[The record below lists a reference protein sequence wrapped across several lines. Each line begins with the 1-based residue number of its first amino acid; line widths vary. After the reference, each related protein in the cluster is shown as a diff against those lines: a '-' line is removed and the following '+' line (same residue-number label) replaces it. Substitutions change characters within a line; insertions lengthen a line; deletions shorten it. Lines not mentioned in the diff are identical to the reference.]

1 MTDLTAAAVAV
12 KKNPTVRDLVEAQKP
27 AIERQLAGTMNSDAF
42 VRAVL
47 NSIAKTPLLQ
57 KADPATLLG
66 SVMLAAQLKLE
77 IGTGDFHLTPRT
89 EHKGKANER
98 VVCVPIIG
106 YGGYITL
113 IDRAGI
119 EVDEP
124 FFVREGDA
132 FKVAANSER
141 GRFYEWEPLDGDE
154 SREWTHVIAY
164 ARRSKGTT
172 WVVLTRAQVESVRP
186 YGWDKG
192 PWKTHPEPMAKKTAV
207 RALAKY
213 LPKSTDLGRA
223 IEADEQKVQHV
234 KGLDEVQVTRIEDDP
249 TSDRGEVGDGRSTTD
264 DPTLPGSLDEADPE
278 YVEPGA

>member
-12 KKNPTVRDLVEAQKP
+12 KKNPTVKDLVEAQRP
-27 AIERQLAGTMNSDAF
+27 AIERQLAGAMNSDSF

-47 NSIAKTPLLQ
+47 NTIAKTPLLQ
-57 KADPATLLG
+57 QADPATLLG

-89 EHKGKANER
+89 EHKGKPNER

-113 IDRAGI
+113 TGRAGM

-132 FKVAANSER
+132 FRIGANSER
-141 GRFYEWEPLDGDE
+141 GRFYDHEPLDHDE

-164 ARRSKGTT
+164 ARRTRGTT
-172 WVVLTRAQVESVRP
+172 WVALTRAQVESVRP
-186 YGWDKG
+186 YGWERG
-192 PWKTHPEPMAKKTAV
+192 PWKTHPEPMAKKTAI

-234 KGLDEVQVTRIEDDP
+234 KGLDEVQVTRLDDP
-249 TSDRGEVGDGRSTTD
+249 PAL
-264 DPTLPGSLDEADPE
+264 DPADPVRDEAHPD
-278 YVEPGA
+278 YVAEEGDR